1 VSQLELER
9 VSSPRL
15 RNISRSFGPGV
26 HVLLGAESDGT
37 ADVIELCA
45 GVRLPR
51 RGSLQ
56 LDGATPGADPQLRRR
71 IASLLAHETWSAA
84 GDVQH
89 WIGELSALHGFDARA
104 ATQRFCPGL
113 GLDRQLGTLSG
124 PQRRELALAAALAQ
138 PEPQLVA
145 LHEPLAAAAATAG
158 EAVLERIRELGE
170 RAPVLLATR
179 SVEDARRLGGQLLVL
194 ERGILVRESQHAWPD
209 AVTPRLGAELCVEC
223 DAPRRLLAELSSLP
237 EVERASFDVRQA
249 TRVLVSGSDLE
260 RLTLA
265 VCRAALSARVEL
277 RQLRAATPDLAAVHG
292 ASAGL
297 AQAAYRAAQG
307 AGRGGAGT

>member
-1 VSQLELER
+1 MRQSAVR

-15 RNISRSFGPGV
+15 RNLSGSFGPGV

-51 RGSLQ
+51 RGSLK
-56 LDGATPGADPQLRRR
+56 LDGATPGANPQLRRR
-71 IASLLAHETWSAA
+71 IASLLADESWPSE
-84 GDVQH
+84 GDVQR
-89 WIGELSALHGFDARA
+89 WIGQLGELHGFDARA
-104 ATQRFCPGL
+104 ATRRFCPEL
-113 GLDRQLGTLSG
+113 GLERRLGTLSG
-124 PQRRELALAAALAQ
+124 PERRELALAAALAQ

-145 LHEPLAAAAATAG
+145 LHEPLAAAAATSG

-179 SVEDARRLGGQLLVL
+179 SIDDARRLGGQLLVL
-194 ERGILVRESQHAWPD
+194 ERGVLARAAQHAWPSE
-209 AVTPRLGAELCVEC
+209 VTPGLRAELSLEC
-223 DAPRRLLAELSSLP
+223 DAPRRLLAELSASP
-237 EVERASFDVRQA
+237 EVERASFDARQP
-249 TRVLVSGSDLE
+249 TRVLVSGNDLE
-260 RLTLA
+260 RLALA

-277 RQLRAATPDLAAVHG
+277 RQLRAASPDLAAVHG

-307 AGRGGAGT
+307 ARRGGTGT